1 MSTLSSPAPAE
12 YASRPASFSSGRNTS
27 SILPRRLVTALFLT
41 GLCGLFF
48 FYGLNAGQL
57 WRTESL
63 RAIIAAEF
71 LRSGNWVV
79 PRLYGEPLF
88 TKPPGMYGAIAL
100 VSWPLGGVTEWT
112 ARLPSALAATATVL
126 LFFWYFRRQLG
137 DGGGLV
143 AATVLPMSFMWL
155 DKASSAE
162 IDMLQVFWVSAA
174 LLFLFRALETDRWT
188 WWLLALSCVAGG
200 VLTKWTAPAFFYG
213 TALPLLWRRGRLHL
227 LWGRQHL
234 VSAALAA
241 SLCLAWIA
249 AAVYL
254 TGWEPFYETVSREA
268 LQRLS
273 PSHHLEVQQRLAPH
287 HHRGYPW
294 LGVLAHP
301 LVILGGSLPWSPLA
315 LITLWPGFAR
325 LWDERGRKLLQA
337 LHCWVWPNL
346 LFWSII
352 PEHAPRHSFP
362 LYPGI
367 AGLAAMV
374 WVAWL
379 TGRLPWRLRV
389 RPKQVLAGSLALWLC
404 VKLAF
409 IHVLIPHRNV
419 DREPRGKGHLLAS
432 QVPVGQILY
441 LFHLK
446 DEGIMF
452 YFGREVR
459 RLPSVECLPS
469 SGEPMYCILDAVEWE
484 RLRTSRRVT
493 LLQHLRD
500 EQGDPIVLVR
510 LAG

>member
-1 MSTLSSPAPAE
+1 MSTIISPAPTE
-12 YASRPASFSSGRNTS
+12 HGSYSRPLSTTVV
-27 SILPRRLVTALFLT
+27 LPRRWVTVLFLAA
-41 GLCGLFF
+41 LCGSLF

-63 RAIIAAEF
+63 RAIIAAAF

-79 PRLYGEPLF
+79 PTLYGEPLF
-88 TKPPGMYGAIAL
+88 TKPPGMYAAIAL
-100 VSWPLGGVTEWT
+100 VSWPLGGVTEWS
-112 ARLPSALAATATVL
+112 ARLPSALAATGTVL
-126 LFFWYFRRQLG
+126 LFFWYLRRQLG
-137 DGGGLV
+137 YAAGLV
-143 AATVLPMSFMWL
+143 GAAVLPMSFMWL
-155 DKASSAE
+155 DKASAAE
-162 IDMLQVFWVSAA
+162 IDMLQVFWVTAA
-174 LLFLFRALETDRWT
+174 LLFFFRALESESGGWR
-188 WWLLALSCVAGG
+188 WWLLALGCVAGG

-213 TALPLLWRRGRLHL
+213 TAIPLLWRRGQLRLL
-227 LWGRQHL
+227 FQRRHL
-234 VSAALAA
+234 VSAAVGA
-241 SLCLAWIA
+241 SLCFAWVA

-254 TGWEPFYETVSREA
+254 TGWGPFYETVSREA

-273 PSHHLEVQQRLAPH
+273 PSHHLEVQQTLAPH
-287 HHRGYPW
+287 HQRGYPW
-294 LGVLAHP
+294 LSVLAHP

-325 LWDERGRKLLQA
+325 LWDERGRKLLQG

-367 AGLAAMV
+367 AGLAALV
-374 WVAWL
+374 WLAWL
-379 TGRLPWRLRV
+379 RGLLPWRLRL
-389 RPKQVLAGSLALWLC
+389 RPKQVLVGAVAVWLA

-409 IHVLIPHRNV
+409 VHVLIPHRNV
-419 DREPRGKGHLLAS
+419 DREPRGKGQLLAS
-432 QVPVGQILY
+432 LVPVGKILY

-459 RLPSVECLPS
+459 RLPSFEHLPS
-469 SGEPMYCILDAVEWE
+469 SGVPVYCILDAVEWE
-484 RLRTSRRVT
+484 RCRTSRRVT
-493 LLQHLRD
+493 LVQQLRD